1 MVLEDDMT
9 TVVFMSSVTA
19 SVFGGL
25 DHWVWRQFVQRHFL
39 SSAAKLFTDLGT
51 MTVLVPMAF
60 IAGVALWW
68 TYRFIALA
76 VVPWIALQLNSS
88 LVAVLKRTFD
98 VARPPKAH
106 WLAGAAGGSF
116 PSGHTANTTCLL
128 AAVATIIVLRDG
140 DQTRRR
146 VAVVVA
152 GIGSF
157 VMGWTRL
164 ALNVHWLSDVVFG
177 WCVGGATAVALSVMT
192 HRVIQNRMS
201 PNSDKSHT

>member
-1 MVLEDDMT
+1 MT
-9 TVVFMSSVTA
+9 TVVLMSPVAA

-25 DHWVWRQFVQRHFL
+25 DHWVWSQFVHHQFL
-39 SSAAKLFTDLGT
+39 SSAAKQITDVGT
-51 MTVLVPMAF
+51 MSVLLPLAF
-60 IAGVALWW
+60 IGGVALWW
-68 TYRFIALA
+68 KYRLIALA
-76 VVPWIALQLNSS
+76 VTPWIALQLNSS

-98 VARPPKAH
+98 IARPPQTQ
-106 WLAGAAGGSF
+106 WMTGAAGGSF

-128 AAVATIIVLRDG
+128 VVVATIIVLREG

-146 VAVVVA
+146 VAVVIA

-164 ALNVHWLSDVVFG
+164 ALNVHWLSDVIFG
-177 WCVGGATAVALSVMT
+177 WLVGGFIAVALAVMA
-192 HRVIQNRMS
+192 HRAGSRVRV

>member
-1 MVLEDDMT
+1 MA

-25 DHWVWRQFVQRHFL
+25 DHWVWRQFVHHPFL
-39 SSAAKLFTDLGT
+39 VANARQITDVGT
-51 MTVLVPMAF
+51 MSVLLPLAF
-60 IAGVALWW
+60 IGGVALWW
-68 TYRFIALA
+68 KYRSIALA
-76 VVPWIALQLNSS
+76 VTPWIALQLNSS
-88 LVAVLKRTFD
+88 LIAVLKRTFD
-98 VARPPKAH
+98 VTRPPQAQ
-106 WLAGAAGGSF
+106 WMAGAGGGSF

-128 AAVATIIVLRDG
+128 VVVAIIIVLREG
-140 DQTRRR
+140 DQIRRR
-146 VAVVVA
+146 VAVVIA

-177 WCVGGATAVALSVMT
+177 WLVGGLVAVAFAVLA
-192 HRVIQNRMS
+192 HRVSQGHAV